1 MPDFSLPS
9 HVSKQWTISVETSTG
24 EALSPADF
32 EFFGAA
38 TAPGA
43 WAVAMRS
50 TQGEGSTVL
59 TLPPLCQAGTWH
71 YSVFCRQR
79 LTGVTWQVD
88 AGMITVT
95 PSPCLAQPS
104 LDPDP
109 VLLTAMLDPETLQVT
124 VTLGD
129 SVAATAAAAQ
139 QATQA
144 AAAAQDSQIAAAQ
157 SAAAAQTS
165 QTAAA
170 QSAADAQG
178 SKTAAAQS
186 AADAQGSKTD
196 AAQSAVDAQTAQSAA
211 EQSAA
216 DAQTSQSAAA
226 QSAANAQAA
235 QSAAEQSAADAQAA
249 QTATAQSAADAQA
262 AQSAAEQSAADAQAA
277 QSEAEEQAALAAD
290 HATAAATLEW
300 SRGFALVSFKVGDPV
315 AEIWSK
321 LAAVSDCEAVA
332 IDVEGSFESSKIAYF
347 LTGAPT
353 CEAETLA
360 LRNASGGFRAGGGFC
375 SKVFPN
381 LQVLYVYQEHLNS
394 LWSPISVKLLYVQL
408 LSSTATN
415 WSTYLSSGRYQRLI
429 VNAKTIETSVYSPMY
444 NMSGNQVRVFNVSE
458 QADVSYF
465 FKSKDTQLVAGSV
478 PAAIWANVE
487 VATDTFYNS
496 YALAEVY
503 LPAALPKL
511 RTADGMYH
519 NCHLSKTYILQ
530 LLPTL
535 PSWENDGSHLLT
547 LGISGEYQHDAEV
560 AAAIAGAEA
569 KGWTLTVQWAETTA
583 AASTVS
589 TFGLRKPPIYA
600 RVEEHEV
607 EDGEVH
613 RTLRW
618 GHYVTD
624 PSGYMEFA
632 SVADARDH
640 FGLPE
645 ADGNI

>member
-216 DAQTSQSAAA
+216 DAQ
-226 QSAANAQAA
+226 
-235 QSAAEQSAADAQAA
+235 
-249 QTATAQSAADAQA
+249 
-262 AQSAAEQSAADAQAA
+262 AA

-415 WSTYLSSGRYQRLI
+415 WSTYIASGRYQRLI
-429 VNAKTIETSVYSPMY
+429 VNAKTIETSAYSPMY

-465 FKSKDTQLVAGSV
+465 FKSTGTQLVAGSV